1 MRLLSLATTA
11 LALVLSGAAEAA
23 AQGKKSAQ
31 KPNIVFILAD
41 DAGYGDFGFTGH
53 PYASTPALDR
63 LATQSTFFKQF
74 YVGGVTCSPSRTSFM
89 TGRFTPSF
97 EKYPAQYGFSGA
109 VTVTELLRR
118 LGYRTG
124 HVGKWHIG
132 AVTANGTYGI
142 DSIKVLGGNRK
153 DPRGRDAAITDEAI
167 AFLRASKG
175 GPFYLNVW
183 YHTPHNPVNP
193 PQPFVDRFKNVAI
206 APADFK
212 GPYMRDYLL
221 AQKKAGENIDLELR
235 KRLGDLAQL
244 DEQVARLL
252 RALDEL
258 GLSEDTIVVFTS
270 DNGPNPFGYA
280 GIFRGRKHVIAE
292 GGVREPLLVRWPGR
306 VVAGRVDEKSVL
318 HGVDWLPTLVRL
330 AGGKIDPK
338 DAQGLVGEDVS
349 DVWLGKARPRT
360 TDLFWK
366 VNGDKKPTA
375 LRRGDWKFYV
385 PGTKKSKGP
394 VVELFDLAKDPSET
408 TNLAGRHPELVRDF
422 TAVVARWKATLPKRY
437 LGSEKEKEK

>member
-1 MRLLSLATTA
+1 
-11 LALVLSGAAEAA
+11 
-23 AQGKKSAQ
+23 
-31 KPNIVFILAD
+31 
-41 DAGYGDFGFTGH
+41 
-53 PYASTPALDR
+53 
-63 LATQSTFFKQF
+63 
-74 YVGGVTCSPSRTSFM
+74 M

-97 EKYPAQYGFSGA
+97 QKYPAQHGFDGA

-132 AVTANGTYGI
+132 PVTANGTYGI
-142 DSIKVLGGNRK
+142 DSIKVLGGNRR
-153 DPRGRDAAITDEAI
+153 DPRGRDAVITDEAI
-167 AFLRASKG
+167 AFVRANKDR
-175 GPFYLNVW
+175 PFYLNVW

-193 PQPFVDRFKNVAI
+193 PRPFVDRFNNVRI
-206 APADFK
+206 DPADFK

-221 AQKKAGENIDLELR
+221 EQKKAGENIELELR
-235 KRLGDLAQL
+235 KRLGDLVQL

-252 RALDEL
+252 RALGEL
-258 GLSEDTIVVFTS
+258 GLSEDTIVAFTS

-292 GGVREPLLVRWPGR
+292 GGVRQPLLVRWPGH
-306 VVAGRVDEKSVL
+306 VTAGREDERSVL

-338 DAQGLVGEDVS
+338 DAKGLVGEDVS
-349 DVWLGKARPRT
+349 DVWLGKERPRT

-385 PGTKKSKGP
+385 PGTKKSKGS
-394 VVELFDLAKDPSET
+394 VMELYDLAKDPSET
-408 TNLAGRHPELVRDF
+408 TNLASHHPKLVREL
-422 TAVVARWKATLPKRY
+422 TVVVERWKATLPKRY